1 VTTENIRLLL
11 VILLSFVGLLLWEAW
26 QRDYGPRPTSE
37 PVALETPPI
46 STPAVPTPTPATPP
60 ATASATPAT
69 SQPPLKIET
78 DILALEV
85 NPVGGVLQ
93 KLTLLKYVDSADKN
107 LSAHELLSKAPDKEF
122 LAEAGLK
129 GAEVSADHYTLFESP
144 QTSYALAPGQDVLE
158 VPLRWRSSNG
168 LVVTRTLVFRRGSY
182 AVEERFDV
190 QNTGSSTWTFNHYQ
204 QLKRLSIP
212 AGWELVPTF
221 SGVAVSTPE
230 QHYGKHNFDDLN
242 DQPIDVDV
250 TAGWI
255 AVVEHYFLA
264 ALIPDPAVKQHFYSY
279 ALTANR
285 YIVGYYGPAV
295 TVPSGGSATVSN
307 RLYLGPKLQETLPTI
322 APGLELTVDYG
333 VLWFIAQFLFSVLK
347 ILHTA
352 LGNWGW
358 SIVILT
364 VLIKLAF
371 YPLSAAGYR
380 SMARM
385 RAVQPRLLQLRERY
399 AEDKAKLNQAM
410 MEMYKQEKINPLGG
424 CFPILVQIPVFISLY
439 WMILESIELRQA
451 PFVLWIHDLSA
462 KDPFYVLPALMLI
475 SMVIQTRLN
484 PTPPDPIQAKVM
496 QIMPIAFGVFFAF
509 FPAGLV
515 LYWLVN
521 NVLSI
526 SQQWYITRQIEKAA
540 G

>member
-1 VTTENIRLLL
+1 MTTENIRLLL

-26 QRDYGPRPTSE
+26 QRDYAPRPTSE

-190 QNTGSSTWTFNHYQ
+190 QNTGSSPWTFNHYQ

-221 SGVAVSTPE
+221 NGVAVSTPE

-279 ALTANR
+279 ALTTNR

-451 PFVLWIHDLSA
+451 PFLLWIHDLSA

>member
-1 VTTENIRLLL
+1 MTTENIRLLL

>member
-1 VTTENIRLLL
+1 MTTENIRLLL

-279 ALTANR
+279 ALTTNR

-358 SIVILT
+358 SIVVLT

-410 MEMYKQEKINPLGG
+410 MDMYKQEKINPLGG

>member
-1 VTTENIRLLL
+1 MTTENIRLLL

-46 STPAVPTPTPATPP
+46 STPTVPTPTPATPP

-230 QHYGKHNFDDLN
+230 QHYVKHNFDDLN

-279 ALTANR
+279 ALTTNR

-439 WMILESIELRQA
+439 WMILDSIELRQA